1 MSVQKDNN
9 PENPEI
15 DLLTVFSRIGDF
27 FEWINTLL
35 FKIIRFFVKN
45 AIVLAVLAVLGV
57 GVGFFLEKVNSSYE
71 QKIIVTPNFKSTD
84 YLYSK
89 VDLLASKLAI
99 KDTLFFKSIGIQNPS
114 ELLTISVKPIVD
126 VYNLMNKDD
135 KNMELL
141 QLMAQNGDLK
151 SIVKEVTTS
160 KNYDLHTI
168 IITTKRIVS
177 PQKTI
182 EPLLKYLNKSA
193 YYDGYNKLNAQNIQN
208 NIKGKEVTIL
218 QIDGILNKFSSVNE
232 NQSGNKNLVYYNE
245 NLNLDAVIKTKD
257 SLSSELDKLKLKQYN
272 TNKTIK
278 EMGMVLNVKS
288 SKIFKGESIF
298 ILPLVF
304 VGLFI
309 LFSFFISFY
318 KKQSLRANANLD

>member
-1 MSVQKDNN
+1 MSTQKDN
-9 PENPEI
+9 NPEI

-35 FKIIRFFVKN
+35 FRIIRFFVKN
-45 AIVLAVLAVLGV
+45 AIVVAILVVLGF

-89 VDLLASKLAI
+89 IDLLDSKLAI
-99 KDTLFFKSIGIQNPS
+99 RDTLFLKSIGIQNPS
-114 ELLTISVKPIVD
+114 ELLTISIKPIVD
-126 VYNLMNKDD
+126 VYNLINKND

-141 QLMAQNGDLK
+141 ELMAQNGDLK
-151 SIVKEVTTS
+151 SVVKEVTTS
-160 KNYDLHTI
+160 KNYDFHTI

-182 EPLLKYLNKSA
+182 APLLNYLNKSA
-193 YYDGYNKLNAQNIQN
+193 YYDGYNKINAQNIQN
-208 NIKGKEVTIL
+208 NIKGKEATIL
-218 QIDGILNKFSSVNE
+218 QIDEILNKFSDVNE
-232 NQSGNKNLVYYNE
+232 NYSGNKNLVYYNE

-257 SLSSELDKLKLKQYN
+257 SLSIELDKLKIKQYN

-278 EMGMVLNVKS
+278 EMGMVLNVKNN
-288 SKIFKGESIF
+288 KILKGESIF
-298 ILPLVF
+298 MLPLVF
-304 VGLFI
+304 VGLFV

-318 KKQSLRANANLD
+318 KKQSQKANANLE